1 MPKFII
7 HIGPAKTG
15 STYLQSTLFVLRPHM
30 LKDGINYAA
39 NWWIR
44 RPSEIRHAQLLE
56 RLQNPPDRYTEE
68 AFQQLRTSDAH
79 TVILS
84 CEGFAGLPRENLEY
98 WRSLLGDSPVEIVF
112 YCRRWSE
119 SIPSGW
125 QQDVKGGR
133 FETFPELWQRTLQDP
148 FVRPSVNYTPIL
160 QNFCA
165 VFGRESLRLVSYSNL
180 RDRNVDIVTHF
191 RDEVLKWQSD
201 IGLPKRHVVRNISP
215 DAIQTETLRCL
226 NYLHFLKTGK
236 VEPRVRDRFL
246 RQEFPLTANDAE
258 APNAAAAALHAQ
270 TACQL
275 HVTDAMR
282 QNIVTSTIDDQ
293 AAPLDEIYDA
303 MSTYRDRLVGA
314 QYGTEIFSR
323 RALEFEWVRPDHL
336 LWPGVHESLRERYA
350 ALDLP

>member
-1 MPKFII
+1 MPKFVI

-15 STYLQSTLFVLRPHM
+15 STYLQSSLFVLRPHM
-30 LKDGINYAA
+30 LKDGINYAEY
-39 NWWIR
+39 WWIR

-68 AFQQLRTSDAH
+68 AFQKLRASDFH

-84 CEGFAGLPRENLEY
+84 CEGFAALPRENLEY

-133 FETFPELWQRTLQDP
+133 FETFPELWARTLQDP
-148 FVRPSVNYTPIL
+148 FVRPAVYYTPIWE
-160 QNFCA
+160 NFCA
-165 VFGRESLRLVSYSNL
+165 VFGRESLKLVSYSNL

-191 RDEVLKWQSD
+191 RSEILKWRSD

-215 DAIQTETLRCL
+215 DMFQTETLRCL
-226 NYLHFLKTGK
+226 NYLHFQKTGK
-236 VEPRVRDRFL
+236 MEPRVRDRYL
-246 RQEFPLTANDAE
+246 RQEFPLNANDAE
-258 APNAAAAALHAQ
+258 ASSAAAAALHGQAASQ
-270 TACQL
+270 QRVAE
-275 HVTDAMR
+275 AMR
-282 QNIVTSTIDDQ
+282 QNIAAFTIDDS
-293 AAPLDEIYDA
+293 AAPFDRIYEA
-303 MSTYRDRLVGA
+303 ISGYRDHLVGP
-314 QYGTEIFSR
+314 QDGTEIFSR

-336 LWPGVHESLRERYA
+336 LWPGVLDALRERYA
-350 ALDLP
+350 ALDLG